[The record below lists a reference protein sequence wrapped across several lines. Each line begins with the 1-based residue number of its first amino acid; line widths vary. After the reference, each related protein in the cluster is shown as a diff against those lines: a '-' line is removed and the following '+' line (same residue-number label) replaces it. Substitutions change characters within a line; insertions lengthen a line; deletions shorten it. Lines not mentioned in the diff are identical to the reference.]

1 MFNTKT
7 YKIMANMSY
16 CRFENTLNDLNDCLN
31 EMENGIENTL
41 SRTESRSFAELVE
54 ICRLISER
62 FGDADYYELIEM
74 SEEK

>member
-1 MFNTKT
+1 
-7 YKIMANMSY
+7 MANMSY
-16 CRFENTLNDLNDCLN
+16 CRFENTLSDLNDCLN